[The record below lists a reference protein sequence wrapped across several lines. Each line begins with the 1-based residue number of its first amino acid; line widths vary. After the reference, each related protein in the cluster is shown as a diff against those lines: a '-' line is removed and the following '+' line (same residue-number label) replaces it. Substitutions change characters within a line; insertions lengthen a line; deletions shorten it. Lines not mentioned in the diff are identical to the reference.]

1 MKPVRMTLDDVHGL
15 YAEGAPV
22 PEHEAEAA
30 FGWLWLR
37 RELGASVPADLPS
50 LPGVS
55 ESGRAVYA
63 LLDEVVDERRTTPD
77 AVGALCERLGWRDGD
92 RTELGES
99 SWRWVA
105 RQWLVPP
112 LMELTERKLIKP
124 LAGGGALL
132 LRRLR

>member
-37 RELGASVPADLPS
+37 RELGAAVPGDLPD

-63 LLDEVVDERRTTPD
+63 LLADVVDWRHATPD
-77 AVGALCERLGWRDGD
+77 AVGALCERLGWRDGEP
-92 RTELGES
+92 TEMGES
-99 SWRWVA
+99 SWRWLA
-105 RQWLVPP
+105 RQWLVGP
-112 LMELTERKLIKP
+112 LMELVERKVVKP
-124 LAGGGALL
+124 LGGGGLVM
-132 LRRLR
+132 LRRPR